1 MRSLKKSKKVT
12 YIILIIISIILIINL
27 GSFLVKKYKD
37 SLKPKNKVE
46 KKLTRVKDEDITDL
60 LITIADANDYK
71 ACYNNSLHNYLIN
84 VKNYNESD
92 AYNIVLKY
100 AINNKTLTS
109 DFKIK
114 KSNLEKIFNYYN
126 FNFSFKNFINY
137 LKTNNLVIESEK
149 DYTFNNIPKDTTC
162 TDAAYHDINFWYGNY
177 DDIKSNKKSN
187 LITMKDIVFLNDDT
201 TQIYYFVFEKNNNS
215 YKLKDIIKHFN
226 WKIY

>member
-1 MRSLKKSKKVT
+1 MRSLKKNKKVT
-12 YIILIIISIILIINL
+12 YIILVIISIILIINL

-37 SLKPKNKVE
+37 SLKPKNRVE
-46 KKLTRVKDEDITDL
+46 KKLARVRDEDITDL
-60 LITIADANDYK
+60 LTSISDANNYK
-71 ACYNNSLHNYLIN
+71 TCYNNSLHNYLIN
-84 VKNYNESD
+84 VKSYNETD

-126 FNFSFKNFINY
+126 FNFSFKDFINY

-149 DYTFNNIPKDTTC
+149 DYTFDYTSSVTC
-162 TDAAYHDINFWYGNY
+162 TDSAYHDINFWYGNY

-187 LITMKDIVFLNDDT
+187 LITMKDVVFLNDDT

-226 WKIY
+226 